1 MTTYLPHINI
11 FCLVVASALLLEN
24 RFQTTPRL
32 ELVESYQK
40 QQKLQLSE
48 LETRQTNT
56 LVYLESR
63 VNRLDEKLDAS
74 TNELHQRIKLVE
86 SRVN

>member
-1 MTTYLPHINI
+1 MTYLPHINI

-32 ELVESYQK
+32 ELLESHQK
-40 QQKLQLSE
+40 QQRLQLSE

-74 TNELHQRIKLVE
+74 TNELQQQIKIIE
-86 SRVN
+86 ARGR